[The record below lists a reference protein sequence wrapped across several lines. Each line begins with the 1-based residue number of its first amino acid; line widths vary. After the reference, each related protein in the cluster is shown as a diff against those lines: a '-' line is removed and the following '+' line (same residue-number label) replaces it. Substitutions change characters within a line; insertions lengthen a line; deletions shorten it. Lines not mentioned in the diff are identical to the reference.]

1 LSLRSNPGLKLAN
14 AFGVNERCGVETR
27 MNGTTKRKFLKTLAM
42 LFAALILMV
51 GAAIAGALY
60 LMARS
65 DKEHAKF
72 FNTGKSVNVFLST
85 YTKAIRESFEQKDPG
100 LVMDLYSDRFW
111 SPRRGQWQM
120 TRANDESDISISRVV
135 IKGNQ
140 DYDKQALRG
149 EVSNYLAS
157 IASITNIWTKIDM
170 IEEVELE
177 RRVVLRVKFILDGT
191 DPQGAVFQDR
201 YFYRWHLVNEGTPNA
216 FDWRIVKDEL
226 VAKDGIIEGLR
237 VAGDGGSFK
246 EVDLAAAGID
256 FKHSRDPKLN
266 AEKYSAKMKFDII
279 EHGSGGT
286 SAADYDNDG
295 RQDIFFPDGVRSRL
309 YRNVSDD
316 AGNVKFTDVTSEAG
330 LEGIDQANAGLFADV
345 DNDGDDDL
353 FVVRYLAPNKFFR
366 NDGGRFIDQSKE
378 MGLDLQSSSVTA
390 CFLDYDRDGFVD
402 LYVGLYGDAFKDV
415 PRLPFFAQNAQPN
428 RLYHNERGQGF
439 RDVTQSSRTG
449 DTGWTLAVASADY
462 DSDGYPD
469 IAVANDFGRKCLF
482 HNNGDGTFTDMAKA
496 AGVLDFSGGM
506 GLTFGDFDDDGLID
520 LYTSNINSNQRWFGE
535 DMTVSQ
541 YVRNV
546 ARTRWLLLDMFEY
559 KKFYDLVGSDWMSI
573 GTTIGEGNSLFKNN
587 GNGTFQELKDSHTAR
602 AGWGWSV
609 SFFDA
614 DNDTDLDIYAA
625 NGWITNKNKDDL

>member
-1 LSLRSNPGLKLAN
+1 VR
-14 AFGVNERCGVETR
+14 
-27 MNGTTKRKFLKTLAM
+27 NGMTKGRVVKALAM
-42 LFAALILMV
+42 TVAAVVLIV
-51 GAAIAGALY
+51 GAAISAALFI
-60 LMARS
+60 MARR

-72 FNTGKSVNVFLST
+72 FNTGKSVNVFLGN
-85 YTKAIRESFEQKDPG
+85 YTRALRESFEKKDPAV
-100 LVMDLYSDRFW
+100 VMSLYSDRFW
-111 SPRRGQWQM
+111 SPGRGHWQM
-120 TRANDESDISISRVV
+120 TPSSEVSDVLVSRAV
-135 IKGNQ
+135 IKGQQ
-140 DYDKQALRG
+140 DFDKQALRG
-149 EVSNYLAS
+149 EVANYLAS
-157 IASITNIWTKIDM
+157 IASIKNIWTKIDM
-170 IEEVELE
+170 IEDVELE

-191 DPQGAVFQDR
+191 DPHGAVFQDR
-201 YFYRWHLVNEGTPNA
+201 YFYRWHLVNEGTPQA
-216 FDWRIVKDEL
+216 FDWKIVKDEL
-226 VAKDGIIEGLR
+226 VEKDGLIEGLR
-237 VAGDGGSFK
+237 VSGDGQSFK

-256 FKHSRDPKLN
+256 FKHARDPKLN

-279 EHGSGGT
+279 EHGSGGA
-286 SAADYDNDG
+286 SAADYDGDG

-316 AGNVKFTDVTSEAG
+316 SGAVRFIDVTTEAG
-330 LEGIDQANAGLFADV
+330 LGGIDQANAGIFADV

-353 FVVRYLAPNKFFR
+353 FIARYLAPNKFFR
-366 NDGGRFIDQSKE
+366 NDGGRFTDQSKE
-378 MGLDLQSSSVTA
+378 TGLDLESTSVTA

-402 LYVGLYGDAFKDV
+402 LYVGLYGNAFIDV

-428 RLYHNERGQGF
+428 RLYHNEGGQSF
-439 RDVTQSSRTG
+439 RDVTSTSRTG
-449 DTGWTLAVASADY
+449 DTGWALAVASADY

-546 ARTRWLLLDMFEY
+546 ARTRWLILDAFEY
-559 KKFYDLVGSDWMSI
+559 KKFYDLVGSDWISI

-587 GNGTFQELKDSHTAR
+587 GNGTFRELKDSHTAR

-609 SFFDA
+609 AFFDA

>member
-1 LSLRSNPGLKLAN
+1 
-14 AFGVNERCGVETR
+14 
-27 MNGTTKRKFLKTLAM
+27 MNGNTKRRFLKTLAM
-42 LFAALILMV
+42 IFGALILITGV
-51 GAAIAGALY
+51 AIAGALY

-65 DKEHAKF
+65 DKEHARF
-72 FNTGKSVNVFLST
+72 FNTGKAVNVFLSN
-85 YTKAIRESFEQKDPG
+85 YTKAVRESFDKKDPAP
-100 LVMDLYSDRFW
+100 VMSLYSDRFW
-111 SPRRGQWQM
+111 SPGRGKWEM
-120 TRANDESDISISRVV
+120 ARTNDESDVSISRVV

-140 DYDKQALRG
+140 DFDKQALRG

-191 DPQGAVFQDR
+191 DPHGAVFQDR
-201 YFYRWHLVNEGTPNA
+201 YFYRWQLVNEGTPTA
-216 FDWRIVKDEL
+216 FDWKIVKDEL
-226 VAKDGIIEGLR
+226 VAKDGLIEGLR
-237 VAGDGGSFK
+237 VAGDGGGFK
-246 EVDLAAAGID
+246 EVDLIAAGID
-256 FKHSRDPKLN
+256 FKHSRDPKLD

-279 EHGSGGT
+279 EHGSGGA

-309 YRNVSDD
+309 YRNVSDE
-316 AGNVKFTDVTSEAG
+316 GSNVKFADVTSEAG

-345 DNDGDDDL
+345 DNDGDADL
-353 FVVRYLAPNKFFR
+353 FVARYLAPNKFFR
-366 NDGGRFIDQSKE
+366 NAGGRFVDQSKE
-378 MGLDLQSSSVTA
+378 VGLDLESSSVTA

-428 RLYHNERGQGF
+428 RLYHNEHGQGF

-449 DTGWTLAVASADY
+449 DTGWALAVASADY
-462 DSDGYPD
+462 DGDGYPD
-469 IAVANDFGRKCLF
+469 IGVANDFGRKCLF
-482 HNNGDGTFTDMAKA
+482 HNNGDGTFTDTAKE

>member
-1 LSLRSNPGLKLAN
+1 
-14 AFGVNERCGVETR
+14 
-27 MNGTTKRKFLKTLAM
+27 MNGNTKRRFLKTLVAI
-42 LFAALILMV
+42 FGALILMV
-51 GAAIAGALY
+51 GVAIAGALY

-65 DKEHAKF
+65 DKEHARF
-72 FNTGKSVNVFLST
+72 FNTGKAVNVFLGD
-85 YTKAIRESFEQKDPG
+85 YTKAVRESFEKKDPAP
-100 LVMDLYSDRFW
+100 VMNLYSDRFW
-111 SPRRGQWQM
+111 SPGRGQWEM
-120 TRANDESDISISRVV
+120 TRANDESDVSISRVV
-135 IKGNQ
+135 IKGKQ
-140 DYDKQALRG
+140 DFDKQALRG
-149 EVSNYLAS
+149 EISNYLAS
-157 IASITNIWTKIDM
+157 IASIKNIWTKIDM

-191 DPQGAVFQDR
+191 DPHGAVFQDR
-201 YFYRWHLVNEGTPNA
+201 YFYRWQLVNEGTPTA
-216 FDWRIVKDEL
+216 FNWKIVKDEL
-226 VAKDGIIEGLR
+226 VAKDGLVEGLR
-237 VAGDGGSFK
+237 VAGDGSSFK

-266 AEKYSAKMKFDII
+266 ADKYSAKMKFDII
-279 EHGSGGT
+279 EHGSGGA

-309 YRNVSDD
+309 YRNVTDD
-316 AGNVKFTDVTSEAG
+316 AGNVKFIDVTSEAG
-330 LEGIDQANAGLFADV
+330 LDGIDQSNAGLFADV

-353 FVVRYLAPNKFFR
+353 FVARYLAQNKFFR
-366 NDGGRFIDQSKE
+366 NVGGRFIDQSKE
-378 MGLDLQSSSVTA
+378 VGLDLESSSVTA

-449 DTGWTLAVASADY
+449 DTGWALAVAAADY

-469 IAVANDFGRKCLF
+469 LGVANDFGRKCLF
-482 HNNGDGTFTDMAKA
+482 HNNGDGTFTDVAKE

-587 GNGTFQELKDSHTAR
+587 GNGTFQELKDSHTQR